1 MLSSTNTIKC
11 VGIDAV
17 PVKVECEISKGVGI
31 HLVGLVDS
39 AVKEALLRTVTAL
52 QAKGYRFPGKKII
65 INLAPADLTKTGC
78 HYDLPIAVAF
88 IAASEQKDLS
98 DIDNWLIMGE
108 LALDGN
114 IRQVEGCVQAA
125 LAVKDGG
132 YKGCIIPSGNA
143 REVACLLDED
153 TPVYGA
159 DTLDEAISI
168 LQSPQGFKTVAQAE
182 PSAPGKEWR
191 PTLEPSWNHLAGNET
206 ARRAIEIAAAGGH
219 SILMMG
225 VPGSGK
231 SSLSKA
237 LSELLPPM
245 SKEEAI
251 EVAKIYS
258 ISGRTASQ
266 YMDSF
271 RLRPFRAPH
280 HSSSMAAMLGGGAG
294 DNIHPGEVSLAHN
307 GVLMFD
313 EIIEAPKS
321 ILEALSVVM
330 EDKSITISR
339 LKSKVV
345 YPADFILA
353 ATTNPCPCGYYG
365 EGDRCTCTPRQR
377 VLYLSKLNHR
387 LYDRITMQVWTRP
400 VVPNAGTVQP
410 EDIETVRERVR
421 KARQRQQERYAGREF
436 RLNDNLPASALN
448 EFCPLD
454 TDCKELIE
462 KLISR
467 LGLSARAY
475 SRILKIAR
483 TIADLEESD
492 TILTRHLAEASSYRF
507 LDRRIQENS

>member
-1 MLSSTNTIKC
+1 MLSSTNTVKC

-31 HLVGLVDS
+31 HLIGLVDS

-52 QAKGYRFPGKKII
+52 QAKGYHFPGKKII

-88 IAASEQKDLS
+88 IAASEQKDLPN
-98 DIDNWLIMGE
+98 IDKWLIMGE

-182 PSAPGKEWR
+182 AFAPEKKSTIK
-191 PTLEPSWNHLAGNET
+191 PNWNHLAGNVA

-231 SSLSKA
+231 SSLSKT

-245 SKEEAI
+245 TKEESI
-251 EVAKIYS
+251 EIAKIYS

-280 HSSSMAAMLGGGAG
+280 YTSSMAAMLGGGAG
-294 DNIHPGEVSLAHN
+294 GDIRPGEVSLAHN

-321 ILEALSVVM
+321 VLEALSVVM
-330 EDKSITISR
+330 EDKSVTISR

-377 VLYLSKLNHR
+377 ELYLSKLNHR
-387 LYDRITMQVWTRP
+387 LYDRITMQAWAHP
-400 VVPNAGTVQP
+400 VVPNDGTVPP

-436 RLNDNLPASALN
+436 HLNDNLPASALD

-454 TDCKELIE
+454 ADCKELIE
-462 KLISR
+462 KLIGH

-483 TIADLEESD
+483 TIADLEESN